1 MAAERTR
8 LEAELADL
16 GLARTSAPGAR
27 ARRLGPAPRGID
39 QSREFEAEP
48 AAETPSGPI
57 TVASLLGKLTNL
69 LFWARNPKLRGQRLR
84 ARTPQA
90 RAWSK
95 TLQDE
100 VRPALRH
107 YSPEFRLAQLIF
119 FSRHP
124 EVRGKFAT
132 LEPDRKKSLGAEFL
146 ATRADEVRPWLRL
159 RLARGAIDSR
169 TLFALDDRLFKSLPD
184 RVRGAAGR
192 EIDNLFAFLG
202 ITVVL
207 LEEDRFP
214 EAYNFSDAVVRLVA
228 DDSSGHVSDAFE
240 RQITNA
246 FSAGRQ
252 YGFKREP
259 GLRERRARPPDDTR
273 VGTGGHGKT
282 LWRIG
287 SKKFAVPVMASAV
300 SLGDLIEV
308 LQDRLG
314 DRFPADPAK
323 WSPDQQEVAGVALGR
338 AMAHEARHCYLA
350 GHASAGQGQAGG
362 GDLIGDHGH
371 ATFSRDDQ
379 RTMREALAK
388 FENDQGSSTVIETFR
403 EAERDRGFAF

>member
-1 MAAERTR
+1 MVAERTR

-16 GLARTSAPGAR
+16 GLAPMLDLGAGAR
-27 ARRLGPAPRGID
+27 RFGPMPRGIAE
-39 QSREFEAEP
+39 SRELEFEA
-48 AAETPSGPI
+48 AEVPSGPI

-69 LFWARNPKLRGQRLR
+69 VFWARNPKLRGQRLK
-84 ARTPQA
+84 AKTPQA

-95 TLQDE
+95 IREDE

-107 YSPEFRLAQLIF
+107 YSPEFRLAQLLF
-119 FSRHP
+119 FSWHP

-132 LEPDRKKSLGAEFL
+132 LAPDRKKTLGAEFL
-146 ATRADEVRPWLRL
+146 ATRADQVRPWLGL
-159 RLARGAIDSR
+159 RLARGAINSR
-169 TLFALDDRLFKSLPD
+169 TLFVLDDRQFKRLPGK
-184 RVRGAAGR
+184 VRSAAGR

-202 ITVVL
+202 VTVVF

-240 RQITNA
+240 RQTTNA

-259 GLRERRARPPDDTR
+259 DLRKRQSRLPDDTR

-282 LWRIG
+282 FWRVG
-287 SKKFAVPVMASAV
+287 SRKFAVPVMASAV
-300 SLGDLIEV
+300 SLGDLIEQ

-314 DRFPADPAK
+314 DKFSADPAK
-323 WSPDQQEVAGVALGR
+323 WSTDQQEVAGVALGR

-350 GHASAGQGQAGG
+350 DHASAGQGQPGG

-379 RTMREALAK
+379 RTMQKALAT
-388 FENDQGSSTVIETFR
+388 FEKDQGSSTVIETFR
-403 EAERDRGFAF
+403 EADRDRGFVF